1 MGKFLTGADW
11 HFRFTVPSCLDMT
24 EKEWID
30 AQKEALEQV
39 KNIAVE
45 KKVEAILV
53 GGDLFHSV
61 NSTNNEI
68 IYMLQD
74 FAKQMEELE
83 IKVYILCG
91 NHDLINHSSLN
102 IPKSA
107 IGVLLNSK
115 SVYNLC
121 EEDSPVKGCN
131 FDKDDYEGYKYIF
144 KHVLCIPNWEKND
157 FINCET
163 PESLLEKYPDAH
175 MIFTGDYHKNFV
187 YKSDDNRFV
196 INSGCLLN
204 QASDFEGY
212 QNGVYFVDTDTDDIE
227 WCPINNNLKFN
238 HQNEVK
244 KEIDE
249 NIERFAT
256 GIKKESITLDFITSL
271 KNELPNHE
279 QPIQDKVN
287 EWICQIGQ

>member
-1 MGKFLTGADW
+1 MAKFISSADW
-11 HFRFTVPSCLDMT
+11 HTRFTVPSCLDMT

-30 AQKEALEQV
+30 AQKEALRQV
-39 KNIAVE
+39 LEIAV
-45 KKVEAILV
+45 KKEVECILI

-74 FAKQMEELE
+74 FARQAAELG
-83 IKVYILCG
+83 IKIYILCG
-91 NHDLINHSSLN
+91 NHDLINHASSN

-115 SVYNLC
+115 HIFNMN

-131 FDKDDYEGYKYIF
+131 FDEDDYTGYKYIF
-144 KHVLCIPNWEKND
+144 KHTLCIPGWEKND
-157 FINCET
+157 FIKCET
-163 PESLLEKYPDAH
+163 PESLLKKYPDSH

-187 YKSDDNRFV
+187 HKSDDNRFV

-204 QASDFEGY
+204 QASDFEDY
-212 QNGVYFVDTDTDDIE
+212 QNGVYFVDTDTDTVE
-227 WCPINNNLKFN
+227 WCPIYNNLKFN
-238 HQNEVK
+238 HQNEIK

-249 NIERFAT
+249 NIEKFAT
-256 GIKKESITLDFITSL
+256 GIKKESITLDFISSL
-271 KNELPNHE
+271 KTELQNHE
-279 QPIQDKVN
+279 QPVQDKVN
-287 EWICQIGQ
+287 EWINQIGQ